1 MALRKWLQ
9 ISFVNLLIVA
19 AIGVILRYKI
29 AYSLTFIDQKH
40 LLHGHSHFAFSGWVT
55 QALMALII
63 SRLSVYR
70 GIDLFK
76 RYKWLLYA
84 NVICAYGML
93 LSFPIQGYG
102 LFSIFFSTCSL
113 FVSYFFAVY
122 IWVDINRTVQKK
134 VVFAW
139 FKAAAIFG
147 ALSSLGA
154 FSLAFMM
161 ATKTMHQNWYLAAV
175 YFFLHFQYN
184 GWFAFTILG
193 LLFEKLE
200 SNKSLTATL
209 LNIFR
214 LFAFAC
220 IPAYFLSALWM
231 PIPGWAYAVVV
242 AAAIAQVLAWVWA
255 ATIIIPKRA
264 FLRNQF
270 SGFSYVVMAFSLLAF
285 SIKLL
290 LQLGSTIPS
299 LSTLSFGFRPIV
311 IGYLH
316 LVLLGVTTLFILGYS
331 MHVGAISVSSKNKV
345 GIFIFIGGIMLN
357 EVTLMI
363 QGISAMGY
371 IVVPYINETL
381 LSIALV
387 MFSGL
392 LIINLPPMRFSARV
406 YNGRPEPN

>member
-1 MALRKWLQ
+1 MTLRKWLQ
-9 ISFVNLLIVA
+9 ISFLNLLVVA
-19 AIGVILRYKI
+19 AIGVVLRYKI
-29 AYSLTFIDQKH
+29 AYSLSFIDQKH

-55 QALMALII
+55 QALMALVV

-70 GIDLFK
+70 GTDLFK
-76 RYKWLLYA
+76 RYNWLLYA

-102 LFSIFFSTCSL
+102 LFSIFFSTSSL
-113 FVSYFFAVY
+113 FVSYFFAAY
-122 IWVDINRTVQKK
+122 IWTDINRTGQKK
-134 VVFAW
+134 VIFAW

-200 SNKSLTATL
+200 SNKTLTAAL

-231 PIPGWAYAVVV
+231 PIPRWAYAVVV
-242 AAAIAQVLAWVWA
+242 AAAIAQVLAWAWA
-255 ATIIIPKRA
+255 VTIIIPKRT
-264 FLRNQF
+264 FLKNQL
-270 SGFSYVVMAFSLLAF
+270 SAFSYVVVSLSLFAF
-285 SIKLL
+285 SIKVL

-331 MHVGAISVSSKNKV
+331 MHVGAISVSPKNKA
-345 GIFIFIGGIMLN
+345 GIFIFIGGIILN
-357 EVTLMI
+357 EIALMI

-371 IVVPYINETL
+371 IAVPYINEAL
-381 LSIALV
+381 LGIAFV

-392 LIINLPPMRFSARV
+392 LIMNLPVKWFATKV
-406 YNGRPEPN
+406 HLVELQQA